1 MSGALPRKAFLALG
15 ALGLVMLALTL
26 TGYPADLFKKWLLV
40 ACLAM
45 GFHFLFGVSGQV
57 AFSQGVFYG
66 LGAYLVI
73 LLTVKAG
80 WPLPLAFIATLLAAI
95 LVAFAVAIPT
105 IRLEGF
111 YLALATMALAQLFE
125 VVLVQAASITG
136 GADGLYGFSDRSIAG
151 ISLTGANYALVLV
164 GLFVFTYFVVSRL
177 GASRFGRKCRA
188 VRDNPVA
195 AQAMGI
201 DIVRV
206 RVIAFVVTSV
216 LASLTGVGYA
226 FLDNYISPYVFGLEI
241 AFLVFFMVIIG
252 GSDSL
257 AGALLGA
264 TLLFFAPEA
273 IGAVVDKG
281 HKLLFG
287 VLMVLAVIYRPRGL
301 VSIIQGLARP
311 RAKAAAA
318 TETAP

>member
-1 MSGALPRKAFLALG
+1 MSGRLARLG
-15 ALGLVMLALTL
+15 ALGACAIGLFVLALSL

-57 AFSQGVFYG
+57 AFSHGVFYG

-73 LLTVKAG
+73 LLSVKAG
-80 WPLPLAFIATLLAAI
+80 WPLPLAFLMTLIAAI
-95 LVAFAVAIPT
+95 VVAFLVAIPT

-125 VVLVQAASITG
+125 VLLVQGGSLTG
-136 GADGLYGFSDRSIAG
+136 GADGLYGFTDRSIAG
-151 ISLTGANYALVLV
+151 ISLSGANYAVVLVL
-164 GLFVFTYFVVSRL
+164 LFLFTFFVVSRL

-201 DIVRV
+201 DVVRV
-206 RVIAFVVTSV
+206 RIAAFVVTSA

-241 AFLVFFMVIIG
+241 AFLIFFMVIIG

-257 AGALLGA
+257 AGAILGA
-264 TLLFFAPEA
+264 TLLFLAPEV

-301 VSIIQGLARP
+301 VSIVQDMVRKGRSEAS
-311 RAKAAAA
+311 
-318 TETAP
+318 TGETSR

>member
-1 MSGALPRKAFLALG
+1 MSPRSLRIAAYGAGALALFALAI
-15 ALGLVMLALTL
+15 GLA
-26 TGYPADLFKKWLLV
+26 GYPADLFKKWLLV

-45 GFHFLFGVSGQV
+45 GFHFLFGVSGQI
-57 AFSQGVFYG
+57 AFSHGVFYG

-73 LLTVKAG
+73 LLSVKAG
-80 WPLPLAFIATLLAAI
+80 FPLPLAILATLAI
-95 LVAFAVAIPT
+95 AVIVAVLVALPT

-125 VVLVQAASITG
+125 VMLVQGGSLTG
-136 GADGLYGFSDRSIAG
+136 GADGLYGFSDRTIAG
-151 ISLTGANYALVLV
+151 IAMTGANYAVILVC
-164 GLFVFTYFVVSRL
+164 LFLFTFWVIARMN
-177 GASRFGRKCRA
+177 ASRFGRQCRA

-195 AQAMGI
+195 AAAMGI
-201 DIVRV
+201 DAVKVRV
-206 RVIAFVVTSV
+206 AAFVVTSA
-216 LASLTGVGYA
+216 LASLTGIGYA
-226 FLDNYISPYVFGLEI
+226 FLDNYVNPYVFGLEI

-257 AGALLGA
+257 FGALLGA
-264 TLLFFAPEA
+264 TLLFLAPEA

-301 VSIIQGLARP
+301 VSLLQGVTARVRRRRP
-311 RAKAAAA
+311 VATAA
-318 TETAP
+318 P